1 MAQYLEF
8 EISLQGIEP
17 KIWRRFLLKATASF
31 QDLHEAIQDAGPW
44 EDAHLFRFETAAKRP
59 KRPEPIAQTDC
70 DGEADIE
77 PEWGPPAKRVKLRD
91 WFQKKGDRCVY
102 VYDFGDSWQHLV
114 TLVEIVESPDK
125 FRRRLIAGAR
135 AFPPEDCGGTWG
147 YEECVEVSKIP
158 ESALE
163 LDDPPYDSDKL
174 ERREWLGDWNPEAFD
189 LEQAKREFDD

>member
-8 EISLQGIEP
+8 EVSLQGIEP
-17 KIWRRFLLKATASF
+17 KIWRRFLLKAAASF

-44 EDAHLFRFETAAKRP
+44 EDDHLFRFETAAKRP
-59 KRPEPIAQTDC
+59 KRPEPIAR
-70 DGEADIE
+70 ADYEDEFDEESAPI
-77 PEWGPPAKRVKLRD
+77 AKRVKLSD

-102 VYDFGDSWQHLV
+102 LYDYGDGWQHLV
-114 TLVEIVESPDK
+114 ALVDLVESPDK
-125 FRRRLIAGAR
+125 FRRRLTAGAR
-135 AFPPEDCGGTWG
+135 AFPLEDCGGTWG
-147 YEECVEVSKIP
+147 YEECVEASKIP

-174 ERREWLGDWNPEAFD
+174 ERREWVGDWDPEAFD